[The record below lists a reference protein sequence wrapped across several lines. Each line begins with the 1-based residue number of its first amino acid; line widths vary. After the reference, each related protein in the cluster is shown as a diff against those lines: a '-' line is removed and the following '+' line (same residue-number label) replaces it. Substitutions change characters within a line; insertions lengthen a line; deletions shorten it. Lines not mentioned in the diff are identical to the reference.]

1 MSNVEI
7 QFGHS
12 NIGDVV
18 LKRIRKHW
26 DKKTKYIT
34 EEKKQIYKAF
44 FKGEEGVF
52 NIEKLTRDVIKRCK
66 LPKPID
72 LREETSIAE
81 KIKKKFPNENIFLN
95 KKVIKPKNRIFG
107 LKIIIL
113 PLKLMQEIM
122 EVMRQVMKKKENMF
136 KKHNFK
142 NFWYNSN
149 DSNVDVFKFAS
160 KIIYTYQ
167 NYAKKSS
174 EWGD

>member
-1 MSNVEI
+1 MYKMVVEITKETWEKCGIKTLIYHNKEEKINESWQKMSNVEI

-12 NIGDVV
+12 DIGDVV

-26 DKKTKYIT
+26 DKKTKDIT

-52 NIEKLTRDVIKRCK
+52 NIEKLTGDVIKRCK

-81 KIKKKFPNENIFLN
+81 KIKKIFPNENIFLN
-95 KKVIKPKNRIFG
+95 KKVIKPENQIFG

-122 EVMRQVMKKKENMF
+122 EIMR
-136 KKHNFK
+136 
-142 NFWYNSN
+142 
-149 DSNVDVFKFAS
+149 
-160 KIIYTYQ
+160 
-167 NYAKKSS
+167 
-174 EWGD
+174 